1 MRLDPELT
9 RAHFDLWSALEA
21 QGRWPELEWAAR
33 DVIRL
38 KADHAAAHA
47 RLARAL
53 TAQGR
58 HTEADEARERVR
70 VLTER

>member
-1 MRLDPELT
+1 MLAFERDG
-9 RAHFDLWSALEA
+9 D
-21 QGRWPELEWAAR
+21 ELEQPLDRPYPCWAAR